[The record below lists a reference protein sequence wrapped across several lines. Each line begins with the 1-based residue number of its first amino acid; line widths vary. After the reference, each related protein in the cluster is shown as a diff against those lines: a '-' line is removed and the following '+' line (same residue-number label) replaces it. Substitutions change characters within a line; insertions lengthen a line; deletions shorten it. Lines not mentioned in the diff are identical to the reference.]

1 MESRGLLRNTTGLSA
16 LETTRLSNQCEDNVS
31 EDLIFH
37 ICRPNGELSIDL
49 CDSEDRGTG
58 TDSQIV
64 YPAHAV
70 SLHANMQG

>member
-1 MESRGLLRNTTGLSA
+1 MESRGLLRNATGLRA

-31 EDLIFH
+31 ENLNFH
-37 ICRPNGELSIDL
+37 ICRPKGELSIDL
-49 CDSEDRGTG
+49 YDSEHRGTG

-70 SLHANMQG
+70 SSYANMQG